1 VRRST
6 SRLLF
11 AIALVASAALSVR
24 PSERFERG
32 ARWLAAPTR
41 LLAEVCAPL
50 RWLRLRSAHAAQAQL
65 IEREELEHAARVELR
80 REQRLAAEPHAPE
93 LRAGRRFVHA
103 EVVDRS
109 VERYDTLLV
118 RLDGLELA
126 GLAPGMPVVHGD
138 NFVGRVL
145 QFDAARPGH
154 ALVELVTARGFAV
167 GARLEAADP
176 VVAPLRCVVGGVAAH
191 SLRGRAPRLALAA
204 PSARELPASNVY
216 VDEGLSPLA
225 PYREQAAG
233 FRLGRVEA
241 APFGEYV
248 VVPGLDLLGGPFR
261 VAIVA
266 PDSIERALGLEPYEP
281 LSDALWAPARVL
293 ARSAGAREGFT
304 LSVGALDGVRRGAA
318 FVVGSRLIGRVL
330 EANAL
335 RCSVASLAD
344 RGWLLPAV
352 ALSTDGAAGDVR
364 GVLIGLGPARDDARA
379 FECEWRPAHAFEHPA
394 QEFDAQFFTGSGAAG
409 IPSGLWLGAARAQN
423 SAAPQRVRLETGV
436 DLRATPRGFVRREE
450 SRP

>member
-1 VRRST
+1 MRRST

-11 AIALVASAALSVR
+11 ACAFVASVALSVR
-24 PSERFERG
+24 PNAWVERG
-32 ARWLAAPTR
+32 ARVVAAPTR
-41 LLAEVCAPL
+41 LLAEFCAPL

-65 IEREELEHAARVELR
+65 IEREELEHSARVELR
-80 REQRLAAEPHAPE
+80 RQQRVAAEPDAPH

-103 EVVDRS
+103 EVIDRS

-118 RLDGLELA
+118 RLDGLESA
-126 GLAPGMPVVHGD
+126 GLAPGMPVVHGE

-145 QFDAARPGH
+145 QLDAERRGH

-167 GARLEAADP
+167 GARLEHADARGAT
-176 VVAPLRCVVGGVAAH
+176 VRCVVGGIAAH
-191 SLRGRAPRLALAA
+191 SLRGRAPRLALVA

-216 VDEGLSPLA
+216 VDEGLSTLA

-233 FRLGRVEA
+233 FVLGRVEA

-266 PDSIERALGLEPYEP
+266 PDGVQRPQGLEPYEP
-281 LSDALWAPARVL
+281 LSDPLWAPARVL

-304 LSVGALDGVRRGAA
+304 LSVGALDGARRGAA

-330 EANAL
+330 EVDEL
-335 RCSVASLAD
+335 RCSVANLAD

-352 ALSTDGAAGDVR
+352 ALPLDGVGGDVR
-364 GVLIGLGPARDDARA
+364 GVLIGLGAAPDDARA
-379 FECEWRPAHAFEHPA
+379 FECEWRAAHARERADAQFEV
-394 QEFDAQFFTGSGAAG
+394 QFFTGSGAPG
-409 IPSGLWLGAARAQN
+409 VPSGLWLGAARVNN
-423 SAAPQRVRLETGV
+423 SAEPQRVRLETGV

-450 SRP
+450 SKP